1 MEGKRPFKY
10 WIYAAHPW
18 AIPASASPALIGM
31 SYVFYLH
38 KTGAIDQVD
47 WKNGIIAFFGAI
59 IFHLSGN
66 IIGDYQ
72 DYMSGVDQKEKTGPL
87 RVLVLGI
94 FKPKTILIYGY
105 VMLLI
110 GIAIGAYLFL
120 QTGWPLLVFGVV
132 GIVSSTLYYKFKYV
146 ALGDVIIFLS
156 FGLMIALGIAYVM
169 TLQIIWTTLLVVAP
183 AGLLIVA
190 ILHANNTRDMLQDKS
205 AGIRTQ
211 AMNLG
216 LEGSQVVYQT
226 LLLVAYMIIPFAVL
240 MNILHPIVFLVL
252 ISFPMAIKNIKLMKQ
267 AVIDDLGIIRFL
279 DTHTAKLVLVF
290 SLLLFAGN
298 VIAAYM

>member
-1 MEGKRPFKY
+1 
-10 WIYAAHPW
+10 
-18 AIPASASPALIGM
+18 
-31 SYVFYLH
+31 
-38 KTGAIDQVD
+38 
-47 WKNGIIAFFGAI
+47 
-59 IFHLSGN
+59 
-66 IIGDYQ
+66 
-72 DYMSGVDQKEKTGPL
+72 
-87 RVLVLGI
+87 
-94 FKPKTILIYGY
+94 
-105 VMLLI
+105 
-110 GIAIGAYLFL
+110 
-120 QTGWPLLVFGVV
+120 
-132 GIVSSTLYYKFKYV
+132 
-146 ALGDVIIFLS
+146 
-156 FGLMIALGIAYVM
+156 M

-290 SLLLFAGN
+290 SLLLVAGN

>member
-18 AIPASASPALIGM
+18 AIPASASPALVGY
-31 SYVFYLH
+31 SYLFYLY
-38 KTGAIDQVD
+38 KTGVVTDVN
-47 WKNGIIAFFGAI
+47 WLNGAI
-59 IFHLSGN
+59 AVLGAIVFHLSGN

-87 RVLVLGI
+87 RVLVLKI

-105 VMLLI
+105 VMLFI
-110 GIAIGAYLFL
+110 GIAVGIYLYL
-120 QTGWPLLVFGVV
+120 QTGWPLLIF
-132 GIVSSTLYYKFKYV
+132 GIVAIISSTLYYKFKYI

-156 FGLMIALGIAYVM
+156 FGLMVALGVVYVLS
-169 TLQIIWTTLLVVAP
+169 LQLIWTTLLVVSP
-183 AGLLIVA
+183 TGLLIVA

-216 LEGSQVVYQT
+216 LEGSQIVYQT
-226 LLLVAYMIIPFAVL
+226 LLFVAYLIIAFAVL
-240 MNILHPIVFLVL
+240 FNVLHPASFLVL
-252 ISFPMAIKNIKLMKQ
+252 LSFPMAIKNIKLMKQ
-267 AVIDDLGIIRFL
+267 AKEEELGIIRFL
-279 DTHTAKLVLVF
+279 DTHTAQLVLVF
-290 SLLLFAGN
+290 SLLLVAGN
-298 VIAAYM
+298 VIAAYI